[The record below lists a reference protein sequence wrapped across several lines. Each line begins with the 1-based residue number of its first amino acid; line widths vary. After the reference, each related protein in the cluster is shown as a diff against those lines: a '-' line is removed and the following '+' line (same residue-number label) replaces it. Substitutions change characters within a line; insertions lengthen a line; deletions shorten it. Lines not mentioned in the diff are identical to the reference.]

1 MLLSWGRL
9 PGVRGTGEL
18 GAWDGAKSSRRRA
31 RGAVAGSASRASRV
45 RRYARPLRTRR
56 GTGDTGT
63 LNDFVGL
70 VPRAHIHVEGHI
82 QYCKCPGASP
92 HGTQLTLRTVSRG
105 GFGSARMPHTPLGT
119 AGSSLSRVVLPPIL
133 APGWRRLRL
142 ESMDH
147 CRPLSLL
154 PTHARRGPS
163 PRFLFEHASHAAAH
177 GTDMRKGTHIQ
188 CTAGAGP
195 QHEPTPLPWRP
206 PRTMRSGQE
215 ERRVEQSAV
224 RDDAAHQRLS
234 CAIRVN
240 NLCGRPIGQPQR
252 LRRRRQWRRTACCCS
267 A

>member
-1 MLLSWGRL
+1 
-9 PGVRGTGEL
+9 
-18 GAWDGAKSSRRRA
+18 
-31 RGAVAGSASRASRV
+31 
-45 RRYARPLRTRR
+45 
-56 GTGDTGT
+56 
-63 LNDFVGL
+63 
-70 VPRAHIHVEGHI
+70 
-82 QYCKCPGASP
+82 
-92 HGTQLTLRTVSRG
+92 
-105 GFGSARMPHTPLGT
+105 MPHTPLGT

-234 CAIRVN
+234 CAFRVN
-240 NLCGRPIGQPQR
+240 TSVNNPTRAAAAAQKASTMAAHSLLLLGVSSGESPAMSSSAPLHAPPSPREAAPAAPP
-252 LRRRRQWRRTACCCS
+252 RRA
-267 A
+267 APE